1 MPKRDKKLTAADL
14 KYGQRYR
21 VVWKYLTP
29 DDTWTA
35 VLRYEAQDSS
45 GAFVFST
52 IALDYRLQAEDI
64 IEVWKTNAPLWNTAQ
79 KPYVERRII

>member
-1 MPKRDKKLTAADL
+1 
-14 KYGQRYR
+14 
-21 VVWKYLTP
+21 
-29 DDTWTA
+29 
-35 VLRYEAQDSS
+35 
-45 GAFVFST
+45 VFST